1 MNRTLIIDTPKKIGE
16 QVLLKGW
23 VHIRRDHG
31 KLIFIDLRDRAAALQ
46 VVVDPKK
53 IPDSTSIGL
62 QDCVWAQG
70 VVRERPDGQKN
81 TKMVTGEVELAVD
94 ALKILNKSRVPP
106 FVVEND
112 VKANDELRLRYRY
125 LDLRREPLRKAI
137 IFRHEIVSA
146 MREFLNSKEFIEIE
160 TPILTRSMPE
170 GARDYLVPSRLYPHK
185 FYALAQSPQMYKQ
198 LLMVAGFERYYQ
210 VARCLRDE
218 NPRHDR
224 QPEHTQIDIEMSF
237 VSEDDIFALTEGMFV
252 HIMKKVL
259 GQDLKT
265 PFPRLAYT

>member
-1 MNRTLIIDTPKKIGE
+1 
-16 QVLLKGW
+16 
-23 VHIRRDHG
+23 
-31 KLIFIDLRDRAAALQ
+31 
-46 VVVDPKK
+46 
-53 IPDSTSIGL
+53 
-62 QDCVWAQG
+62 
-70 VVRERPDGQKN
+70 
-81 TKMVTGEVELAVD
+81 
-94 ALKILNKSRVPP
+94 
-106 FVVEND
+106 
-112 VKANDELRLRYRY
+112 
-125 LDLRREPLRKAI
+125 
-137 IFRHEIVSA
+137 

-170 GARDYLVPSRLYPHK
+170 ASREYLVPSRLYPHK

-265 PFPRLAYT
+265 PFPRLAYTQAMEKYGSDKPDLRFGIELKDYKPIFKEKDFAPFQSDYVRGIVIPGSVSLSG